1 VQDEQYKESQGD
13 AKKVIVILVQALRG
27 QTPYFQ
33 ISHTHTHIHTHTHKQ
48 NTYTDFK
55 VSNFTLSNVMHMY
68 TSIYLSFK
76 RQTVSKFNLSQY
88 LMDTGGPLAKDKAGR
103 L

>member
-13 AKKVIVILVQALRG
+13 TEKEIVTLVQALRG

-33 ISHTHTHIHTHTHKQ
+33 ISHTHACTHHKQ

-55 VSNFTLSNVMHMY
+55 VPNITLSNVIHMY

-76 RQTVSKFNLSQY
+76 GPTDSKIHLSQY
-88 LMDTGGPLAKDKAGR
+88 LMDTGGPLARDKAGR